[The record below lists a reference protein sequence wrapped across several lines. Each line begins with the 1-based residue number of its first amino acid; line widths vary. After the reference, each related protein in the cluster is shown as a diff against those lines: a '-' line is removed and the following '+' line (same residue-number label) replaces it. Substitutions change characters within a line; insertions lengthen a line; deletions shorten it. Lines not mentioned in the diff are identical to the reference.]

1 MKKKLLI
8 SLFIV
13 VSLFLI
19 TGCGKTQEEKE
30 NEKVKIVASETKNI
44 EYEEYN
50 NGLIKI
56 MIPKGWKVEL
66 PPVDYIH
73 YSFKVYNPDKPDLMY
88 IYCLKL
94 EGFLKSKK
102 ARDTYKRLY
111 PTAVFSKLP
120 YIDPQ
125 TTEAYYKVFTDAA
138 ILTNKEDLKMEYL
151 PHLNEFTVIENMGKS
166 YLDGDILR
174 ASFKKDDGSL
184 MEGLFTASVFSAGS
198 YYISGV
204 DVFPLNVYN
213 TIMLTAPDSEFA
225 EWQDVMDHS
234 IGTLEFTET
243 FVSKFNASEAQLVNT
258 VIANQKVLDSIGD
271 MIMDSWEK
279 RSRSYDI
286 ISQKRSDATLGYE
299 RVYDTD
305 TGDVYKAY
313 NGFTDNY
320 HGQKYQPITDDMYGT
335 KISGYIEK

>member
-1 MKKKLLI
+1 MKKYLLI
-8 SLFIV
+8 CLFIFAI
-13 VSLFLI
+13 LLA
-19 TGCGKTQEEKE
+19 GCGKTQEEKE
-30 NEKVKIVASETKNI
+30 DEKLKIVAVETKPI

-66 PPVDYIH
+66 PQVDYIH
-73 YSFKVYNPDKPDLMY
+73 YSFKVYDPENPDYMY
-88 IYCLKL
+88 MFCLKL
-94 EGFLKSKK
+94 EGFLKTKK
-102 ARDTYKRLY
+102 ARDVYKKLY
-111 PTAVFSKLP
+111 PSAIFSRLP

-125 TTEAYYKVFTDAA
+125 TTEAYYKIFTETAK
-138 ILTNKEDLKMEYL
+138 IVNSEQLKTEYM

-166 YLDGDILR
+166 NLGGDILR
-174 ASFKKDDGSL
+174 ASYQKDDGTL
-184 MEGLFTASVFSAGS
+184 MQGLFTASVYSAGS
-198 YYISGV
+198 YYMNGA

-213 TIMLTAPDSEFA
+213 TIMLTAPDAEFPL
-225 EWQDVMDHS
+225 WQEVMDHS

-243 FVSKFNASEAQLVNT
+243 FVAKFNASEAQLVNT

-271 MIMDSWEK
+271 MIMDSWNK
-279 RSRSYDI
+279 RNNSYDI

-299 RVYDTD
+299 RVYNTN
-305 TGDVYKAY
+305 TGEVYKAY

-320 HGQKYQPITDDMYGT
+320 HGTTYQPITDDMYTT

>member
-151 PHLNEFTVIENMGKS
+151 PHLNEFTVIDNMGKS
-166 YLDGDILR
+166 NLGGDILR

-184 MEGLFTASVFSAGS
+184 MEGLFTASVFSVGS

-213 TIMLTAPDSEFA
+213 TIMLTAPDGEFT